1 MRILKITQSKGLV
14 LYNLEIIHNGIQG
27 GDAGH
32 GGFVVIN
39 IRDFDGNLYVN
50 GKKITAMR
58 IRIEGDAERQSL
70 IYIFSSI
77 IDELENN
84 PKVL

>member
-1 MRILKITQSKGLV
+1 MRILKIAQSKGLV
-14 LYNLEIIHNGIQG
+14 MYNLEIIHNGIQG

-39 IRDFDGNLYVN
+39 LRDFDGTFYVN
-50 GKKITAMR
+50 GKETTALT
-58 IRIEGDAERQSL
+58 IRVEGDAERKAL
-70 IYIFSSI
+70 IDILSSI
-77 IDELENN
+77 IYELENN

>member
-39 IRDFDGNLYVN
+39 IRDFDSNLYVN
-50 GKKITAMR
+50 GRETTAMT
-58 IRIEGDAERQSL
+58 IRVEGDAERKAL
-70 IYIFSSI
+70 IDILSSI
-77 IDELENN
+77 IYELENN